1 MGEPLEWKPVNQFG
15 IGKITQQI
23 DTLTK
28 QIVVKQVEDIGSKLK
43 MLETMGVVNKQG
55 SEQLKKIFNEIE
67 KLKAHP

>member
-1 MGEPLEWKPVNQFG
+1 MSEPLEWKPVNQFG